1 MEILLLLIGL
11 IFVSRIQPIFII
23 RSIIII
29 TILYSYIIYIIIEI
43 YWFGY
48 VLVIVILSGVLVIF
62 TYIVRLS
69 PNERFENYNLVILLL
84 VIFILIFRRYI
95 YYDNMS
101 YISLFLWVS
110 YVGLY
115 NIYIVGFLLGVILM
129 VVWIVGVKLGAV
141 RVIYLCAWLKG

>member
-48 VLVIVILSGVLVIF
+48 VLVIVILSGVLVVF
-62 TYIVRLS
+62 TYMVRLS

-101 YISLFLWVS
+101 YISLFLWIS

-115 NIYIVGFLLGVILM
+115 NIYIVGFLLGVILI

-141 RVIYLCAWLKG
+141 RVRYLCAWLKG

>member
-23 RSIIII
+23 SSIIII

-48 VLVIVILSGVLVIF
+48 VLVIVILSGVLVVF

-141 RVIYLCAWLKG
+141 RVRYLCAWLKG

>member
-48 VLVIVILSGVLVIF
+48 VLVIVILSGVLVVF

-141 RVIYLCAWLKG
+141 RVRYLCAWLKG